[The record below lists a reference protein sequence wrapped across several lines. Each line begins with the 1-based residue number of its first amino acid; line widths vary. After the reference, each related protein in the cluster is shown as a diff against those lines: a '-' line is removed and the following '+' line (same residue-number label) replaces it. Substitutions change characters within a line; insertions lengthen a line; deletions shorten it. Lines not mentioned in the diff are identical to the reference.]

1 MKTILILILIYIG
14 YRYLRKSISFKAV
27 NIKAESKADARQAAP
42 PDADSEEMVLDP
54 VCKSYIPIS
63 SSVSSSVS
71 GRVEYFCGPEC
82 RDKFISR

>member
-14 YRYLRKSISFKAV
+14 YRYLRKSIAFKAV
-27 NIKAESKADARQAAP
+27 NLKVESKSDARQAAP
-42 PDADSEEMVLDP
+42 EADSEEMVLDP